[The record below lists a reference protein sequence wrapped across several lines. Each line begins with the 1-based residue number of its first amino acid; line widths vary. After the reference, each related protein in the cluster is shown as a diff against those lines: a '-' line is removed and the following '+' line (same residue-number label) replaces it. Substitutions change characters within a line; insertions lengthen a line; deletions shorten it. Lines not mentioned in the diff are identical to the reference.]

1 MRAKA
6 TPKRRSVSYAKW
18 GYIFIAP
25 FFITFLLFQ
34 LVPLGETIYY
44 SFFQWDG
51 VNQATFIGFD
61 NYVRLVTKDPT
72 FKIANANGFKFGI
85 LITVYQL
92 LLATIFA
99 IAVSDKRI
107 RCRKFFRTAYFIPVV
122 LSVTV
127 VCQLWDNVF
136 NADNG
141 LLNTLM
147 KTLGFEWSQNWLN
160 DRNTAIYTVAFVN
173 AWQWM
178 GYQFALIVAG
188 IKSIGEDFYEAA
200 EIDGATSVK
209 AHWYITLPLL
219 KDTFNFCLLISV
231 TGGIK
236 AFSEI
241 DIMTGGGP
249 SNATN
254 TLTYIMYNHAFGRQN
269 FGYGLTSA
277 SVLVLECLV
286 IILVLNWLFKDRETP
301 LFARKKGADLV

>member
-1 MRAKA
+1 MKKYLSNRKA
-6 TPKRRSVSYAKW
+6 IIVFCLPAIILFCVF
-18 GYIFIAP
+18 IFIP
-25 FFITFLLFQ
+25 ILQVF
-34 LVPLGETIYY
+34 YY
-44 SFFQWDG
+44 SFFDWDG
-51 VNQATFIGFD
+51 VNKATFVGLA
-61 NYVRLVTKDPT
+61 NYQRLLLKDPV
-72 FKIANANGFKFGI
+72 FKIANANGFKFGVV
-85 LITVYQL
+85 ITVYQL
-92 LLATIFA
+92 VLATIFA

-127 VCQLWDNVF
+127 VCQLWGNVM

-147 KTLGFEWSQNWLN
+147 KTLGIEWSQNWLN
-160 DRNTAIYTVAFVN
+160 DRNTAIYAVAFVN

-200 EIDGATSVK
+200 EIDGATSLK

-236 AFSEI
+236 AVSEI

-249 SNATN
+249 GNATY
-254 TLTYIMYNHAFGRQN
+254 TLTYIRYNYAFGRQK
-269 FGYGLTSA
+269 FGYGLTSSA
-277 SVLVLECLV
+277 VLVVECLV

-301 LFARKKGADLV
+301 LFARKKGVELK

>member
-1 MRAKA
+1 MKKYLSNRKA
-6 TPKRRSVSYAKW
+6 ILVFCLPAIILFCVF
-18 GYIFIAP
+18 IFIP
-25 FFITFLLFQ
+25 ILQVF
-34 LVPLGETIYY
+34 YY
-44 SFFQWDG
+44 SFFDWDG
-51 VNQATFIGFD
+51 VNQATFVGFA
-61 NYVRLVTKDPT
+61 NYKRLLFKDPV
-72 FKIANANGFKFGI
+72 FKIANANGFKFGVV
-85 LITVYQL
+85 ITVYQL
-92 LLATIFA
+92 VLATIFA

-127 VCQLWDNVF
+127 VCQLWGNVL

-147 KTLGFEWSQNWLN
+147 KTLGVEWSQNWLN
-160 DRNTAIYTVAFVN
+160 DRNSAIYAVAFVN

-200 EIDGATSVK
+200 EIDGATALK
-209 AHWYITLPLL
+209 AHWHITLPLL

-249 SNATN
+249 GNATY
-254 TLTYIMYNHAFGRQN
+254 TLTYIMYNYAFGRQK
-269 FGYGLTSA
+269 FGYGLTSSA
-277 SVLVLECLV
+277 VLVLECLV
-286 IILVLNWLFKDRETP
+286 IIIVLNWLFKDRETP
-301 LFARKKGADLV
+301 LFARRKGVDLV

>member
-1 MRAKA
+1 MKKYLSNRKA
-6 TPKRRSVSYAKW
+6 VVVFCLPA
-18 GYIFIAP
+18 I
-25 FFITFLLFQ
+25 LLFSVFILIPILQ
-34 LVPLGETIYY
+34 VFYY
-44 SFFQWDG
+44 SFFGWDG
-51 VNQATFIGFD
+51 VNQATFVGLK
-61 NYVRLVTKDPT
+61 NYTRLMTKDPT

-92 LLATIFA
+92 FLATIFA

-127 VCQLWDNVF
+127 VCQLWGNVM

-147 KTLGFEWSQNWLN
+147 KTLGVEWSQNWLN
-160 DRNTAIYTVAFVN
+160 DRNSAIYAVAFVN

-188 IKSIGEDFYEAA
+188 IKSVGEDFYEAA
-200 EIDGATSVK
+200 EIDGATALK
-209 AHWYITLPLL
+209 AHWHITLPLL
-219 KDTFNFCLLISV
+219 KDTFNVCLLISL

-241 DIMTGGGP
+241 DIMTKGGP
-249 SNATN
+249 GTSTN
-254 TLTYIMYNHAFGRQN
+254 TLTYIMYTHAFKRQN
-269 FGYGLTSA
+269 FGYGLTAA
-277 SVLVLECLV
+277 SVLVLECLA
-286 IILVLNWLFKDRETP
+286 IILVLNWLMKDRETP
-301 LFARKKGADLV
+301 LFARKKGVELL